1 MIMRRPSSR
10 LGATIIELA
19 MCIVI
24 LAVAL
29 PPLMSSFIE
38 ASNQSILPV
47 RESSASFLVVERMEA
62 VIARRYRGTDGYSA
76 LTVPTVAEFP
86 DESPVS
92 GFSAYSRSVRVSYV
106 NSDLSAAV
114 SDQGYKLVTVTVT
127 WDGGASQL
135 VIERV
140 FANFE
145 S

>member
-1 MIMRRPSSR
+1 MRRTSSR
-10 LGATIIELA
+10 MGATIIELA

-24 LAVAL
+24 LSVAL

-38 ASNQSILPV
+38 ASNQSIFPI

-86 DESPVS
+86 DEFPVS
-92 GFSAYSRSVRVSYV
+92 GFVAYSRAVRVAYV

-127 WDGGASQL
+127 WDGGARQL
-135 VIERV
+135 DIERV

>member
-1 MIMRRPSSR
+1 M
-10 LGATIIELA
+10 GATIIELA

-24 LAVAL
+24 LSVAL
-29 PPLMSSFIE
+29 PPLMSAFIE

-47 RESSASFLVVERMEA
+47 RESSASFLVVERMES

-86 DESPVS
+86 DESPVG
-92 GFSAYSRSVRVSYV
+92 GFSAYWRSVRIAYV

-114 SDQGYKLVTVTVT
+114 SDQGYKLVTVTVS